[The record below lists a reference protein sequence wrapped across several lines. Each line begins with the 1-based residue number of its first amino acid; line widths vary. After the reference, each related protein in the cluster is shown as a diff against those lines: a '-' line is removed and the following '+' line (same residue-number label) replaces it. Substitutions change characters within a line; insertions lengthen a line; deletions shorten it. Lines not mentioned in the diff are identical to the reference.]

1 MKLSTSKNVRYF
13 RMPSLVNV
21 IKTGFTYIDGIYHG
35 KVHFLKIYSP
45 KVWLVKSCTLM
56 QKHVCMGVPDCRKI
70 RFVSRKN
77 FTSDYAFAQRTGY
90 KFKVNLKFVSR

>member
-1 MKLSTSKNVRYF
+1 
-13 RMPSLVNV
+13 
-21 IKTGFTYIDGIYHG
+21 
-35 KVHFLKIYSP
+35 
-45 KVWLVKSCTLM
+45 M